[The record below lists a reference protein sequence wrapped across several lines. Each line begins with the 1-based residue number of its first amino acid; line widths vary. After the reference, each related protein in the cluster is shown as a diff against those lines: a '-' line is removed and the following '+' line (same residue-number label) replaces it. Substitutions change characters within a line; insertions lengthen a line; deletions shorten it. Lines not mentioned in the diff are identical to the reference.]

1 MTTQNESKLPNVCD
15 TCLTAMYDE
24 LVQEDDYDPDDEG
37 NLAAQTNLALIAGEI
52 IPHMNPGAE
61 MVCEEIEFYRDEEF
75 DIWRICHCSCR
86 AGRKSRIREEMSSR
100 RLAVVK
106 VSG

>member
-24 LVQEDDYDPDDEG
+24 LVQLPDYDPDDDG
-37 NLAAQTNLALIAGEI
+37 NLAEQTNLALTAGEI

-61 MVCEEIEFYRDEEF
+61 MVCEEIEFFRDEEF
-75 DIWRICHCSCR
+75 DIWQECQCGCR
-86 AGRKSRIREEMSSR
+86 ASRKLRIREEMASI
-100 RLAVVK
+100 RLAVVQI
-106 VSG
+106 GG